1 MTDLPPQ
8 PPAGRSRLSRRAA
21 LLLAAGGLAQAS
33 VPLLRPAARP
43 SAVPEAARPGVRPV
57 VEGLLAE
64 RAAALLRHDRAA
76 LAAGTAPDAAQAQLA
91 LLDRLAEVP
100 FAELGYRI
108 TSFTEP
114 PPEADR
120 IVVAAE
126 LDHRLTDLDQY
137 PAVVSRRLAFVRL
150 PEGWRLAEDEP
161 SGAPALWDLGPVR
174 AVRGARCLVLGLA
187 EQTEL
192 ATLAARA
199 DQAVPAV
206 GAVWGDAWP
215 GRLLLELPGSE
226 SEFARLL
233 DVQPESYQGIAAVTV
248 AVSGAPEHTPADRI
262 LVNPEAYRGLSEL
275 GRRVVVT
282 HEATHVATRAYTRGW
297 TPMWL
302 SEGVADHT
310 AYLDTGRSAR
320 QIAPGLAQ
328 DVAAGRIPRT
338 LPSDADFTAGAARIG
353 QAYELSWLAC
363 GVIAREFGER
373 SLVRF
378 YQDVGESGRP
388 AAGES
393 PDAVLDRLLRGRLG
407 IGVADFTAL
416 WTAEA
421 ARLA

>member
-1 MTDLPPQ
+1 MTDLPPR
-8 PPAGRSRLSRRAA
+8 PAAGRSGLSRRAA

-33 VPLLRPAARP
+33 VPLLRPAGRP
-43 SAVPEAARPGVRPV
+43 AAVPEAAGPALRPV
-57 VEGLLAE
+57 IEELLAA
-64 RAAALLRHDRAA
+64 RARALLALDRAVL
-76 LAAGTAPDAAQAQLA
+76 LAGAAPAAAQAQHA
-91 LLDRLAEVP
+91 ALDRMAQVP

-120 IVVAAE
+120 ITVAAE
-126 LDHRLTDLDQY
+126 FEHRLVDLDAY
-137 PAVVSRRLAFVRL
+137 PAVLSRRLELVRL
-150 PEGWRLAEDEP
+150 PEGWRLAADEP
-161 SGAPALWDLGPVR
+161 AGAPALWDLGPVR
-174 AVRGARCLVLGLA
+174 VARGTRCLVLGLA
-187 EQTEL
+187 EQAEVSAL
-192 ATLAARA
+192 ATRA

-206 GAVWGDAWP
+206 EALWGDAWP
-215 GRLLLELPGSE
+215 GRLLLELPSTE
-226 SEFARLL
+226 AEFARLL
-233 DVQPESYQGIAAVTV
+233 EVQPEPYRGIAAVTV
-248 AVSGAPEHTPADRI
+248 AVAGAPEHTPADRI

-282 HEATHVATRAYTRGW
+282 HEATHVATRAVTRSW

-310 AYLDTGRSAR
+310 AYLDSGRTAR

-328 DVAAGRIPRT
+328 EVAAGRIPRT
-338 LPSDADFTAGAARIG
+338 LPSDADFTAGADRIG

-363 GVIAREFGER
+363 EVIAREFGER
-373 SLVRF
+373 SLVRL
-378 YQDVGESGRP
+378 YQDVGVSGRA

-393 PDAVLDRLLRGRLG
+393 PESVLDRLLRGRLG
-407 IGVADFTAL
+407 IGTAEFTAL